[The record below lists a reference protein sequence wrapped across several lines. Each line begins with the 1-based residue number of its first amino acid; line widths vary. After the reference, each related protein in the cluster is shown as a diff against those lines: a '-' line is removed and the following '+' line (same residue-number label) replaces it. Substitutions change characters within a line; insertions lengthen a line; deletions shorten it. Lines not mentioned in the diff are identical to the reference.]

1 MRSGLSKDEGVRKK
15 FYGTFS
21 RLGKKRNYNGYSE
34 DTILLVNI
42 IDAES
47 SELAADHAWFSYTK
61 GFEKVQLKEG
71 TVLEFEARVKAYAKG
86 YVNRGLGMTK
96 RKTDLKL
103 SHPTQI
109 KIRS

>member
-34 DTILLVNI
+34 DTILLVKVMDGDSN
-42 IDAES
+42 EQV
-47 SELAADHAWFSYTK
+47 ADHVWFAYTK
-61 GFEKVQLKEG
+61 GFEKIQLNEG
-71 TVLEFEARVKAYAKG
+71 VVVEFEARVKAYAKG

-103 SHPTQI
+103 SHPTKI
-109 KIRS
+109 KIRG